1 MLDFQETVPDARPAV
16 CGWWGP
22 TVLFKL
28 GNQGEGA
35 WQYTC
40 EEELWSICAYL
51 CLADR
56 NGSGIVRG
64 SFKREH
70 SVQ

>member
-1 MLDFQETVPDARPAV
+1 MLGFLKTVPDARPVV

-22 TVLFKL
+22 TGLFKL

-40 EEELWSICAYL
+40 EELWSIFA
-51 CLADR
+51 
-56 NGSGIVRG
+56 
-64 SFKREH
+64 
-70 SVQ
+70 